1 VDNGFHRLDD
11 HPKGGEPLDRP
22 FDPASTVLRGARF
35 VAANDNRAPLPLRL
49 KRAAL
54 LLIAGGAAIW
64 LFWTGLR

>member
-1 VDNGFHRLDD
+1 VDNGFHRLDNQ
-11 HPKGGEPLDRP
+11 PKAGEAPDRP
-22 FDPASTVLRGARF
+22 FDPTSSVLRGVRL

-49 KRAAL
+49 KRAVL